1 MQNVYIK
8 ALVNYAL
15 KEGLIEKEDEIFAI
29 HQLLDVLDLQEFN
42 QPEFVPEMAL
52 NAATERLLNWKSE
65 E

>member
-29 HQLLDVLDLQEFN
+29 N
-42 QPEFVPEMAL
+42 QSA
-52 NAATERLLNWKSE
+52 
-65 E
+65 